1 MQQIL
6 PPSWCLRA
14 ELSEGM
20 KKTNARARQLASLAL
35 ARAAR
40 HAKGKVAYTEEHSGP
55 PSERTESLADASVA
69 MPVGSGDA
77 VAFGGGS
84 ENEFSDPRSPKR
96 GEHAFGGGS
105 EDEISIFSHVY
116 SNRSYSC
123 V

>member
-6 PPSWCLRA
+6 PPSWCLRV

-20 KKTNARARQLASLAL
+20 KKNAKARQLASLAL

-40 HAKGKVAYTEEHSGP
+40 HAKGRVAYTEDHSGP
-55 PSERTESLADASVA
+55 PSERTERFADASVA

-84 ENEFSDPRSPKR
+84 EDEFSEPRSPKR